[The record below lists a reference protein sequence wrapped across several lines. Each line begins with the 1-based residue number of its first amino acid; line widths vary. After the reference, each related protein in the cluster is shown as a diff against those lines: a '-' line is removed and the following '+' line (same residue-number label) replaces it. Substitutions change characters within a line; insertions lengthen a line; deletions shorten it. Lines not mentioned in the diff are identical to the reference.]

1 MDCSISAPSVA
12 YSRRKHRS
20 HSNAWVSVSIR
31 PHLVGDVT
39 PQLLVRLSDHVAF
52 VVRLNPERH
61 QQQQK
66 HRRLFSLVFL
76 PRTAPPSFN
85 SMCAALNL
93 RLI

>member
-20 HSNAWVSVSIR
+20 HSNAWGSVSIR

-52 VVRLNPERH
+52 VVRLNPARH
-61 QQQQK
+61 HQQQK
-66 HRRLFSLVFL
+66 HRGFFSLVFL
-76 PRTAPPSFN
+76 PRTSPSL
-85 SMCAALNL
+85 SYILCVQHCISA
-93 RLI
+93 